1 VSAEGAAVLGYAAP
15 SAGISSSQGSDKVKL
30 KPSMPSRRGSDRHR
44 RRTEEALRV
53 SHLRREVKTA
63 LELAVAALAHAEVID
78 GLATAAGLLEA
89 LNEFPKSSAPVL
101 ATLPR
106 ATELAERS
114 LQAWRDWQVL
124 PARRRSA

>member
-1 VSAEGAAVLGYAAP
+1 M
-15 SAGISSSQGSDKVKL
+15 KR
-30 KPSMPSRRGSDRHR
+30 KPPLPRRRGPDR
-44 RRTEEALRV
+44 RRGRPEDALRI

-89 LNEFPKSSAPVL
+89 LNEFPPSSAPVL
-101 ATLPR
+101 ATWPR
-106 ATELAERS
+106 ASELAEQS
-114 LQAWRDWQVL
+114 LLAWRDWQAL

>member
-1 VSAEGAAVLGYAAP
+1 M
-15 SAGISSSQGSDKVKL
+15 KR
-30 KPSMPSRRGSDRHR
+30 KPSMPPRPSPDRHR
-44 RRTEEALRV
+44 RRTEETLRV

-89 LNEFPKSSAPVL
+89 LNEFPPKSAPVL

-106 ATELAERS
+106 ACELAEDS
-114 LQAWRDWQVL
+114 LEAWRNWQAL
-124 PARRRSA
+124 PARKRTA